1 MARAAVSKRLTTK
14 PKPKAPR
21 LARSTVKSIDD
32 KYYGPEPIDISVKG
46 FTEALNWYNYMFE
59 QEETRPWLFEYLK
72 KHDYSKTDVAAIKKL
87 PKYRVTKT
95 LCSVARI
102 LLNGNELPEANM
114 GYFNNSLKEL
124 IDAGNQHIEQAEEV
138 ASEKNVISIQE
149 RIKAKSSQLLTDC
162 EEALDADPNLN
173 IYEWLKGKEAST
185 QAANAIANYYSKWIK
200 DFEYVDPS
208 YTREQKKHNADQ
220 LKYWTQFIYDCGR
233 YVGNK
238 MVTKV
243 RKPREKKQ
251 KSAVDVVKA
260 LKFQKEFPPL
270 KIVSVNPAEIVG
282 CKQLWAYNTKA
293 RKITRY
299 DASGPSGIQVKGTTL
314 TGFDVET
321 SLTKSVRKPEAFIP
335 SLLGAGKIMLRSIMQ
350 DLKTNESKPTGRIN
364 TDTVLLRVIK

>member
-1 MARAAVSKRLTTK
+1 
-14 PKPKAPR
+14 
-21 LARSTVKSIDD
+21 
-32 KYYGPEPIDISVKG
+32 
-46 FTEALNWYNYMFE
+46 
-59 QEETRPWLFEYLK
+59 
-72 KHDYSKTDVAAIKKL
+72 
-87 PKYRVTKT
+87 
-95 LCSVARI
+95 
-102 LLNGNELPEANM
+102 
-114 GYFNNSLKEL
+114 
-124 IDAGNQHIEQAEEV
+124 
-138 ASEKNVISIQE
+138 
-149 RIKAKSSQLLTDC
+149 
-162 EEALDADPNLN
+162 
-173 IYEWLKGKEAST
+173 
-185 QAANAIANYYSKWIK
+185 
-200 DFEYVDPS
+200 
-208 YTREQKKHNADQ
+208 
-220 LKYWTQFIYDCGR
+220 
-233 YVGNK
+233 